1 MEGWRGRAGPPP
13 SHFSPPS
20 CCTCEQPGCGIFTLL
35 PWQQTVM
42 SQTQGPGLPPPRGVS
57 GGSVA
62 SDWGGPRLWGRA
74 SGPGRILAPLLRAVG
89 ARAPRLARSPPLL
102 RTDASWS
109 FPSWLSIL
117 VILFCFLKIPPACP
131 RRREDV
137 LLLFLFSKVI
147 CWPVGW
153 HWRPSQTWPCVLQ
166 GEQQAR
172 RRLRRAGAGRELRV
186 ARVRFLNNR

>member
-74 SGPGRILAPLLRAVG
+74 SGPGRILAPLLRAIECWSPSAP
-89 ARAPRLARSPPLL
+89 ARTAPPPPEDRRLLELPELA
-102 RTDASWS
+102 
-109 FPSWLSIL
+109 FYFGHSIL
-117 VILFCFLKIPPACP
+117 LPENSTRLSSAERRCSLAVPFFKSDLLAGGLALAAVSDLAVCP
-131 RRREDV
+131 
-137 LLLFLFSKVI
+137 S
-147 CWPVGW
+147 G
-153 HWRPSQTWPCVLQ
+153 
-166 GEQQAR
+166 
-172 RRLRRAGAGRELRV
+172 
-186 ARVRFLNNR
+186 